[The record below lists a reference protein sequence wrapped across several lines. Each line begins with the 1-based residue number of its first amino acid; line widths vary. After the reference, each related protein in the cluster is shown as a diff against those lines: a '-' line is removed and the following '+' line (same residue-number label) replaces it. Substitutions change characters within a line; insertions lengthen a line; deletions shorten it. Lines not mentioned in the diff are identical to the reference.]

1 MNEMKLTGIEGYK
14 HSIKVI
20 SLMKQQQKLKEELRS
35 QAMNDILH
43 QETQLKLRVIE
54 KQLKRLVH

>member
-1 MNEMKLTGIEGYK
+1 MNEMKLTGIEDYK

-35 QAMNDILH
+35 QVMNDNLH

>member
-1 MNEMKLTGIEGYK
+1 MNEMKLTGIEDYK